1 MADADVDNMSL
12 KELKEVIAKA
22 GLTLDG
28 CIEKSDIRQ
37 RAREAFSMVSLAA
50 SRREVL
56 AADQQVANELIDSI
70 KELAAKPAAPPKA
83 SGHGT
88 RVSPERQVSPER
100 LAAAMRAERALAAGK
115 ATLFARPEFPDK
127 AACRFLEAAECGN
140 WQRVQQCLAKGTP
153 AATADLNGHTAL
165 HKCAFMGFEAIA
177 KLLIDSD
184 PGCVDARDLCAMAG
198 LEPHTSDPRRICHS
212 SVRALPRT
220 GCATCRCTRP
230 PSATT

>member
-1 MADADVDNMSL
+1 MPDSDVDTMSL
-12 KELKEVIAKA
+12 KELEDVIAKA
-22 GLTLDG
+22 GLNLDG

-37 RAREAFSMVSLAA
+37 RAREAFSMASLAA
-50 SRREVL
+50 RHREVQ
-56 AADQQVANELIDSI
+56 AADQQAS
-70 KELAAKPAAPPKA
+70 PPKA

-88 RVSPERQVSPER
+88 QVSPER

-115 ATLFARPEFPDK
+115 TTLVARPEFPDK
-127 AACRFLEAAECGN
+127 AACRLLEAAECGN

-177 KLLIDSD
+177 TLLIASD
-184 PGCVDARDLCAMAG
+184 PGCVNARDLYATAG
-198 LEPHTSDPRRICHS
+198 LEPHTSDPRRTCHS